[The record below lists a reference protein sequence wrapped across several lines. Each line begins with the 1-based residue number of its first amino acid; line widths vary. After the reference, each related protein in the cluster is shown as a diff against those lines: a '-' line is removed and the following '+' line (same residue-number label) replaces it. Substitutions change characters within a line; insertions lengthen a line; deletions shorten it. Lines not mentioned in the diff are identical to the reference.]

1 MKQSAV
7 NIFLSSDRNEWFD
20 LCIELATL
28 ITKNAVEISEDM
40 VNNQLSSSILACS
53 DESELEYEALLA
65 ALKEFYHVCVI
76 ISPVIGS
83 YTSPI
88 KDSQSILDIISLRL
102 LKNFSE
108 LYDYEFKDDL
118 MTLFIGAYN
127 IFAPTDDSM
136 VIPQRLNRT
145 LVEFYNN
152 NTEDSIPDDSVIVDI
167 FNAPLM
173 AETVSNIMLLWSDLN
188 DLSKIDI

>member
-53 DESELEYEALLA
+53 DENELEYEALLA
-65 ALKEFYHVCVI
+65 TLKEFYHVCVI
-76 ISPVIGS
+76 IPPVIGS

-136 VIPQRLNRT
+136 VIPRRLNRT

-152 NTEDSIPDDSVIVDI
+152 NAEDSIPDDSVIVDI

>member
-53 DESELEYEALLA
+53 DENELEYEALLA
-65 ALKEFYHVCVI
+65 TLKEFYHVCVI
-76 ISPVIGS
+76 TPPVIGS

-102 LKNFSE
+102 LKDFSE

-136 VIPQRLNRT
+136 VIPRRLNRT

-152 NTEDSIPDDSVIVDI
+152 NAEDSIPDDSVIVDI

>member
-53 DESELEYEALLA
+53 DENELEHEALLA

-76 ISPVIGS
+76 IPPVIGS
-83 YTSPI
+83 YASPI
-88 KDSQSILDIISLRL
+88 KDNQSILDIISLRL
-102 LKNFSE
+102 LKDFSE

-136 VIPQRLNRT
+136 VIPRRLNRT

-152 NTEDSIPDDSVIVDI
+152 NAEDSIPDDSVIVDI
-167 FNAPLM
+167 FDAPLM

>member
-65 ALKEFYHVCVI
+65 VLKEFYHVCVI
-76 ISPVIGS
+76 IPPVIGS

-108 LYDYEFKDDL
+108 LYDYEFKEDL

-136 VIPQRLNRT
+136 VIPRRLNRT

-152 NTEDSIPDDSVIVDI
+152 NAEDSIPDDSVIVDI

>member
-1 MKQSAV
+1 
-7 NIFLSSDRNEWFD
+7 
-20 LCIELATL
+20 
-28 ITKNAVEISEDM
+28 M

-65 ALKEFYHVCVI
+65 ALKEFYHACVI
-76 ISPVIGS
+76 ISPVIES

-152 NTEDSIPDDSVIVDI
+152 NAEDSIPDDSVIVDI

-173 AETVSNIMLLWSDLN
+173 TETVSNIMLLWSDLN

>member
-40 VNNQLSSSILACS
+40 VNNQLSNSILACS
-53 DESELEYEALLA
+53 DENELEHEALLA

-83 YTSPI
+83 YASPI
-88 KDSQSILDIISLRL
+88 KDNQSILDIISLRL
-102 LKNFSE
+102 LKDFSE

-136 VIPQRLNRT
+136 VIPRRLNRT

-152 NTEDSIPDDSVIVDI
+152 NAEDSIPDDSVIVDI

>member
-40 VNNQLSSSILACS
+40 VSNQLSNSILASS
-53 DESELEYEALLA
+53 DESELEYEALFA

-136 VIPQRLNRT
+136 VIPRRLNRT

-152 NTEDSIPDDSVIVDI
+152 NAEDSIPDDSVIVDI

>member
-1 MKQSAV
+1 
-7 NIFLSSDRNEWFD
+7 
-20 LCIELATL
+20 
-28 ITKNAVEISEDM
+28 
-40 VNNQLSSSILACS
+40 
-53 DESELEYEALLA
+53 
-65 ALKEFYHVCVI
+65 
-76 ISPVIGS
+76 
-83 YTSPI
+83 
-88 KDSQSILDIISLRL
+88 
-102 LKNFSE
+102 
-108 LYDYEFKDDL
+108 

-136 VIPQRLNRT
+136 VIPRRLNRT

-152 NTEDSIPDDSVIVDI
+152 NAEDSIPDDSVIVDV

>member
-53 DESELEYEALLA
+53 DENELEYESLLA

-76 ISPVIGS
+76 IPPVIGS

-127 IFAPTDDSM
+127 IFAPTDDSR
-136 VIPQRLNRT
+136 VIPRRLNRT

-152 NTEDSIPDDSVIVDI
+152 NAEDSIPDDSVIVDI

>member
-40 VNNQLSSSILACS
+40 VNNQLSNSILACS
-53 DESELEYEALLA
+53 DENELEHEALLA

-83 YTSPI
+83 YASPI
-88 KDSQSILDIISLRL
+88 KDNQSILDIISLRL
-102 LKNFSE
+102 LKDFSE

-127 IFAPTDDSM
+127 IFTPTDDSM

-152 NTEDSIPDDSVIVDI
+152 NAEDSIPDDSVIVDI